1 MTFPFIIS
9 HMFRDNLCG
18 LLSREK
24 SVYDFWLF
32 IFFSSIFLWFL
43 YCFPLKFCIYKPLN
57 MTLTA
62 SWQWIDKV
70 KKLRT
75 CSVCLSSCLL
85 VSLLPFLSPTLCYYH
100 VFLSFAAGHINTPLK
115 IWYILLSNLMLDL
128 KKKKIL
134 FFCLPSLGFCTH
146 DVSSCKRKQLH
157 IKVNVKENKL
167 HIIDS
172 VKHLMTILIFC
183 FV

>member
-32 IFFSSIFLWFL
+32 IFFLSIFLWFL

-57 MTLTA
+57 MILTA

-75 CSVCLSSCLL
+75 CSLSVCLVVCL
-85 VSLLPFLSPTLCYYH
+85 C
-100 VFLSFAAGHINTPLK
+100 LSFPSSLPLCVIIMSSFPLQHAILTHHLK
-115 IWYILLSNLMLDL
+115 YILLSNLMLDL